1 MKLFDRFNN
10 FRKAH
15 QDRDEEETI
24 ENVILELGAASFKVI
39 FKSGKSIDY
48 SFIEMVDFML
58 KLEKE
63 LENKMT
69 LTQLAIYGAAIFFAF
84 NTFFVYSNKAEE
96 AEKKA
101 IIDQITLIRQENNNI
116 RQENNNIR
124 QDYNNLIIERSDLK
138 ERLAI
143 LEERIKTK

>member
-10 FRKAH
+10 LRKAH
-15 QDRDEEETI
+15 RDRNEEETI
-24 ENVILELGAASFKVI
+24 KNVILVLGAASFKII

-58 KLEKE
+58 ELEKE

-116 RQENNNIR
+116 RQ
-124 QDYNNLIIERSDLK
+124 DYNNLIIERSGLK
-138 ERLAI
+138 ERLAT
-143 LEERIKTK
+143 LEERTKTK

>member
-15 QDRDEEETI
+15 LGRNEKETI
-24 ENVILELGAASFKVI
+24 ENVVLELGAASFKII

-116 RQENNNIR
+116 RQ
-124 QDYNNLIIERSDLK
+124 DYNNLIIERSDLK

-143 LEERIKTK
+143 LEERTKTK

>member
-10 FRKAH
+10 LRKAH
-15 QDRDEEETI
+15 RDRNEEETI
-24 ENVILELGAASFKVI
+24 KNVILVLGAASFKII

-58 KLEKE
+58 ELEKELEKE

-116 RQENNNIR
+116 RQ
-124 QDYNNLIIERSDLK
+124 DYNNLIIERSGLK
-138 ERLAI
+138 ERLAT
-143 LEERIKTK
+143 LEERTKTK

>member
-15 QDRDEEETI
+15 QDRNEEETI
-24 ENVILELGAASFKVI
+24 KNVILELGAASFKII

-116 RQENNNIR
+116 RQ
-124 QDYNNLIIERSDLK
+124 DYNNLIIERSDLK

-143 LEERIKTK
+143 LEERTKTK

>member
-10 FRKAH
+10 LRKAH
-15 QDRDEEETI
+15 RDRNEEETI
-24 ENVILELGAASFKVI
+24 KNVILVLGAASFKII

-58 KLEKE
+58 ELEKE

-116 RQENNNIR
+116 RQ
-124 QDYNNLIIERSDLK
+124 DYNNLIIERSDLK
-138 ERLAI
+138 ERLAT
-143 LEERIKTK
+143 LEERTKTK

>member
-1 MKLFDRFNN
+1 MKLFDRFHN

-15 QDRDEEETI
+15 QDRNEEETI
-24 ENVILELGAASFKVI
+24 KDVILNIGAASFKII

-48 SFIEMVDFML
+48 SFIEMVDFLL

-101 IIDQITLIRQENNNI
+101 IIDEITLIRQ
-116 RQENNNIR
+116 
-124 QDYNNLIIERSDLK
+124 DYRNLIVERSELK
-138 ERLAI
+138 ERLAT
-143 LEERIKTK
+143 LEERTRTK